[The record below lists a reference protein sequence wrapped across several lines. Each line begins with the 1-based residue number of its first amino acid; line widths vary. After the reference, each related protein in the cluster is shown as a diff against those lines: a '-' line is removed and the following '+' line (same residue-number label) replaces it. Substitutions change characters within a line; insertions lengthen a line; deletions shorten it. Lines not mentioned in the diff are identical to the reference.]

1 MPVYLAKKKDLG
13 GKITNMTNQE
23 NMNTR
28 RTSLTYIGMDSW
40 SRPVYK
46 DENGKLWKDT
56 DPRSHVP
63 ASLYSAVNNEF
74 DGEPDM
80 PFPIHEKF
88 KLLPQRVV
96 W

>member
-1 MPVYLAKKKDLG
+1 MAKSKQSGVKAV
-13 GKITNMTNQE
+13 
-23 NMNTR
+23 
-28 RTSLTYIGMDSW
+28 SLTYIGMDSW
-40 SRPVYK
+40 NRPVYK

-63 ASLYSAVNNEF
+63 ASLYSALGNSF

-80 PFPIHEKF
+80 PFPIHNKF
-88 KLLPQRVV
+88 KLLPKRVT